1 MTRQG
6 MWRLESSA
14 RDVRVPVAPG
24 DAVRVRVTAACAS
37 GKRSQTLADGSYVAP
52 ARVAFM
58 GAPGHLVSCS
68 TRADTEASDAH
79 FFAHVLN
86 VEGKGLMIVH
96 FTFWSAIEV
105 Q

>member
-1 MTRQG
+1 
-6 MWRLESSA
+6 MWRLESSV

-24 DAVRVRVTAACAS
+24 ETVRLKVMAACVS
-37 GKRSQTLADGSYVAP
+37 GKRAQTLADGSYVAP

-79 FFAHVLN
+79 FFVHVLN

-96 FTFWSAIEV
+96 LTFWSPIEV